1 LGKIKIVFFG
11 SGPVAAESLRLL
23 CSNFDIEAVIT
34 KPSTAKEMQDAWTIS
49 KQFSVNSKQDLDD
62 LFETEKFESKV
73 AVLIDFG
80 IIVSCKVIDYFPF
93 GIVNSH
99 FSLLPEW
106 RGADPITYSILSGQ
120 KQTGVSLMLLTEKM
134 DEGQLLAQSDQQII
148 VGETTSSLTKKLIG
162 RSYAMLVAILP
173 DYLDG
178 KYGPAEQMEA
188 SMVTADFPSYSR
200 KLEKLDGL
208 IDWAKPASVI
218 EREIRAFQPW
228 PKSRTRLGD
237 LEVIITR
244 SKVKSQESRVN
255 IGQVII
261 EDKSLLFQCGSGLL
275 EILELQPAGKKP
287 MTVEAFLAGY
297 KNRIQ
302 N

>member
-1 LGKIKIVFFG
+1 
-11 SGPVAAESLRLL
+11 
-23 CSNFDIEAVIT
+23 
-34 KPSTAKEMQDAWTIS
+34 
-49 KQFSVNSKQDLDD
+49 
-62 LFETEKFESKV
+62 
-73 AVLIDFG
+73 
-80 IIVSCKVIDYFPF
+80 
-93 GIVNSH
+93 
-99 FSLLPEW
+99 
-106 RGADPITYSILSGQ
+106 
-120 KQTGVSLMLLTEKM
+120 MLLTEKM

-200 KLEKLDGL
+200 KLEKSDGL

-297 KNRIQ
+297 KNRIK

>member
-1 LGKIKIVFFG
+1 MF
-11 SGPVAAESLRLL
+11 
-23 CSNFDIEAVIT
+23 
-34 KPSTAKEMQDAWTIS
+34 
-49 KQFSVNSKQDLDD
+49 
-62 LFETEKFESKV
+62 
-73 AVLIDFG
+73 
-80 IIVSCKVIDYFPF
+80 
-93 GIVNSH
+93 
-99 FSLLPEW
+99 
-106 RGADPITYSILSGQ
+106 
-120 KQTGVSLMLLTEKM
+120 
-134 DEGQLLAQSDQQII
+134 
-148 VGETTSSLTKKLIG
+148 
-162 RSYAMLVAILP
+162 
-173 DYLDG
+173 
-178 KYGPAEQMEA
+178 
-188 SMVTADFPSYSR
+188 
-200 KLEKLDGL
+200 
-208 IDWAKPASVI
+208 VI

>member
-1 LGKIKIVFFG
+1 MGKIKIVFFG

-34 KPSTAKEMQDAWTIS
+34 KPSTAKEMLNACANS
-49 KQFSVNSKQDLDD
+49 KRFSVNSKKDLDN

-200 KLEKLDGL
+200 KLEKSDGL

-261 EDKSLLFQCGSGLL
+261 EDKSLLIQCGSGLL

>member
-1 LGKIKIVFFG
+1 LGKIRIVFFG

-34 KPSTAKEMQDAWTIS
+34 KPSTAKEMLNACANS
-49 KQFSVNSKQDLDD
+49 KQFSVNSKKDLDN

>member
-73 AVLIDFG
+73 TILIDFG
-80 IIVSCKVIDYFPF
+80 IIVSRKVIDYFPF
-93 GIVNSH
+93 GILNSH

-261 EDKSLLFQCGSGLL
+261 EDKCLLIQCGSGLL

>member
-1 LGKIKIVFFG
+1 MGKIKIVFFG

-34 KPSTAKEMQDAWTIS
+34 KPSTAKEMQGAWTIS
-49 KQFSVNSKQDLDD
+49 KQFSVNSKQELDD
-62 LFETEKFESKV
+62 LFETGKFESKV
-73 AVLIDFG
+73 AILIDFG
-80 IIVSCKVIDYFPF
+80 IIVSRKVIDYFPF

-134 DEGQLLAQSDQQII
+134 DEGQLLAQTPLD
-148 VGETTSSLTKKLIG
+148 VEPNDTSASLTEKLIG
-162 RSYAMLVAILP
+162 CSYAALKTILP
-173 DYLDG
+173 MYLLG
-178 KYGPAEQMEA
+178 ETQPAEQMEA

-200 KLEKLDGL
+200 KLEKSDGL

-228 PKSRTRLGD
+228 PKSRTRLVD

-261 EDKSLLFQCGSGLL
+261 EDKSLLIQCGSGLL

>member
-73 AVLIDFG
+73 TILIDFG